1 MTVPSP
7 SNKVALVTG
16 GSAGIGRAT
25 AVAFARAGASV
36 VVAGRRRAEGE
47 QTVRL
52 VEEAGSRG
60 LFVPADVRHA
70 AEVEKLVAA
79 CVEAFG
85 GLDWAFN
92 NAGIE
97 GTAYVKTADYDEQ
110 AFREVIDVNLTGVF
124 LSMKHEIPAMLARGG
139 GAIVNMSSVAGLM
152 GGVVGAAYH
161 ASKHGV
167 VGLTKTAALDYAKA
181 GIRVNAVCPAV
192 ITTDMARRLFL
203 QDRELAKEIMAAHP
217 IGRVG
222 TVEEVANAVVW
233 LCSDQASFITGDTL
247 RIDGGML
254 AGVG

>member
-1 MTVPSP
+1 MNTPAL

-16 GSAGIGRAT
+16 GSSGIGRA
-25 AVAFARAGASV
+25 AALAFARAGARV
-36 VVAGRRRAEGE
+36 VVAARRRTEGE
-47 QTVRL
+47 ATVRL
-52 VEEAGSRG
+52 VEEAGSSG

-70 AEVEKLVAA
+70 SEVSSLVVA

-85 GLDWAFN
+85 GLDCAFN

-97 GTAYVKTADYDEQ
+97 GTAYVKTADYDE
-110 AFREVIDVNLTGVF
+110 ATFREVVDVNLTGVF
-124 LSMKHEIPAMLARGG
+124 LSMKYEIPALLARGG

-167 VGLTKTAALDYAKA
+167 VGLTKTAALDYAKD

-192 ITTDMARRLFL
+192 ITTDMARRLFF
-203 QDRELAKEIMAAHP
+203 QDREVSRQIMAAHP
-217 IGRVG
+217 VGRVG
-222 TVEEVANAVVW
+222 TVDEVANAVVW
-233 LCSDQASFITGDTL
+233 LCSDQASFITGETL

-254 AGVG
+254 AGVS

>member
-1 MTVPSP
+1 MNHDS
-7 SNKVALVTG
+7 SKVALVTG
-16 GSAGIGRAT
+16 GSSGIGRAA
-25 AVAFARAGASV
+25 AVAFARAGARV
-36 VVAGRRRAEGE
+36 VVAARRRAEGE
-47 QTVRL
+47 ATVRM

-70 AEVEKLVAA
+70 AEVQKLVGA

-97 GTAYVKTADYDEQ
+97 GQAYVKTADYPEDV
-110 AFREVIDVNLTGVF
+110 FREVIDVNLTGVF
-124 LSMKHEIPAMLARGG
+124 LSMKYEIPAMLARGG

-167 VGLTKTAALDYAKA
+167 VGLTKTAALDYARD

-192 ITTDMARRLFL
+192 ITTDMAKRLFL

-217 IGRVG
+217 VGRVG
-222 TVEEVANAVVW
+222 TVDEVAGAVVW
-233 LCSDQASFITGDTL
+233 LCSSQATFITGETL

-254 AGVG
+254 AGVS

>member
-1 MTVPSP
+1 MHSDAA
-7 SNKVALVTG
+7 KVALITG
-16 GSAGIGRAT
+16 GSSGIGRAT
-25 AVAFARAGASV
+25 AVAFARTGARV
-36 VVAGRRRAEGE
+36 VVAARRRAEGE
-47 QTVRL
+47 ETVRL
-52 VEEAGSRG
+52 VEAAGSSG
-60 LFVPADVRHA
+60 LFVPADVRHG
-70 AEVEKLVAA
+70 AELRALVAA
-79 CVEAFG
+79 CVETYG
-85 GLDWAFN
+85 GLDYAFN

-97 GTAYVKTADYDEQ
+97 GTAYVKTADYDEDT
-110 AFREVIDVNLTGVF
+110 FRQVIDINLTGVF
-124 LSMKHEIPAMLARGG
+124 LSMKHEIPALLARGG

-192 ITTDMARRLFL
+192 IATDMAKRLFY
-203 QDRELAKEIMAAHP
+203 QDRERARDITAAHP

-233 LCSDQASFITGDTL
+233 LCSDQASFITGEIL

-254 AGVG
+254 AGVS

>member
-1 MTVPSP
+1 MSDA
-7 SNKVALVTG
+7 SKVALVTG
-16 GSAGIGRAT
+16 GSAGIGRAA
-25 AVAFARAGASV
+25 AVAFARAGARV

-47 QTVRL
+47 ETVRL
-52 VEEAGSRG
+52 VEQAGSQG
-60 LFVPADVRHA
+60 LFVPADVRHG
-70 AEVEKLVAA
+70 AEVARLVTA

>member
-7 SNKVALVTG
+7 STKVALVTG
-16 GSAGIGRAT
+16 GSAGIGRAA
-25 AVAFARAGASV
+25 AVAFARAGARV

-52 VEEAGSRG
+52 VEQAGSQG

-70 AEVEKLVAA
+70 GEVSGLVAA

-124 LSMKHEIPAMLARGG
+124 LSMKYEIPAMLARGG

-192 ITTDMARRLFL
+192 ITTDMAKRLFL

-222 TVEEVANAVVW
+222 TVEEVANAVAW